1 MKTYT
6 KQDIQQINPQSL
18 VGTHATMDCGDL
30 TVGVYIKDARVRF
43 GHIDLLVTPIEGSG
57 QTWVEKH
64 RLNTVTE
71 VTR

>member
-1 MKTYT
+1 
-6 KQDIQQINPQSL
+6 
-18 VGTHATMDCGDL
+18 MDCGDL